1 MVIVIYL
8 SRLLVTL
15 INILDTKAISKTLI
29 NILDTKD
36 ISNPCLILVLKQG
49 YYICSIYIVN
59 ITPVK
64 EISKTREHLC
74 CKHKYIIY
82 GKP

>member
-36 ISNPCLILVLKQG
+36 ISNPRLILVLKQG
-49 YYICSIYIVN
+49 YYICSIYI
-59 ITPVK
+59 
-64 EISKTREHLC
+64 
-74 CKHKYIIY
+74 
-82 GKP
+82 